1 MPGRR
6 DMADNDPF
14 TVYGGNIRAGQRTKM
29 RRDKLRYSQG
39 GKRLALPCV
48 YFIPLC
54 DNIKPQSMQ
63 VLLTFAKGG
72 QADEI
77 QV

>member
-1 MPGRR
+1 MTHLPYTAAIYALGSEQKCAVTNG
-6 DMADNDPF
+6 D
-14 TVYGGNIRAGQRTKM
+14 IHRAASG
-29 RRDKLRYSQG
+29 LHC
-39 GKRLALPCV
+39 L

-54 DNIKPQSMQ
+54 DNMEPQSMQ